1 LGSFSPALLV
11 PPNVN
16 VVAFPATANVLS
28 GLTVPALSVGA
39 GTVILAAAAL
49 PAAAVAVSVA
59 VCALAAASGAV
70 YVVVVPLVADID
82 PTPDRLHVTAWLAVN
97 ACVCRACTET
107 LPDGVIV
114 TCTGTVTTAAAAL
127 PEDAVAVTV
136 AVCALPVAAG
146 AVYVV
151 VVPLVAD
158 IDPTPDRLHVTAWL
172 AVNACVCRACTETLP
187 DGVIVTGANGIVTVA
202 SALFPAAAVAVT
214 VAVCWLAVAA
224 GAVYVVVVPVVAE
237 IAPTPNRLHVTDWLA
252 VNTCV
257 CSACTETLPDGVIV
271 TCAAGIVIVI

>member
-1 LGSFSPALLV
+1 LA
-11 PPNVN
+11 VN
-16 VVAFPATANVLS
+16 PCVWPPATVAE
-28 GLTVPALSVGA
+28 VGV
-39 GTVILAAAAL
+39 TLAAAGIVTVACALL
-49 PAAAVAVSVA
+49 PAAAVAVTVAVCWLAVAAGAVYVVVVPLAGDTDPSVAVHVTGSLAVNPCVRPPVTVAVVGEIVAGSAGTVTTAAAALPEDAVAVTVA
-59 VCALAAASGAV
+59 VCALPVAAGAV

-151 VVPLVAD
+151 VVPLAGDTDPSVAV
-158 IDPTPDRLHVTAWL
+158 HVT
-172 AVNACVCRACTETLP
+172 
-187 DGVIVTGANGIVTVA
+187 G
-202 SALFPAAAVAVT
+202 SS
-214 VAVCWLAVAA
+214 
-224 GAVYVVVVPVVAE
+224 
-237 IAPTPNRLHVTDWLA
+237 A

-257 CSACTETLPDGVIV
+257 WLPATVAVAGVTVANPCTPHGP
-271 TCAAGIVIVI
+271 